1 MHEFDVVKSLIDE
14 LLPKLQEQKVKR
26 VTEIR
31 FRRGSTFS
39 EEALL
44 QAFSALSRGTP
55 LEGADVKVET
65 VETRFKCQ
73 CGHEQTV
80 TADDLIGHMF
90 ACLSVHNAVRH
101 KKLTKPMTLSCLR
114 LSLKFEGV
122 DFASVAIA
130 SFGSHPSVA
139 ALSAFEGKQ
148 AVRQIGGHRQT
159 LGKPKQSGCRL
170 HRQFP
175 ATCS

>member
-1 MHEFDVVKSLIDE
+1 VHEFDVVKSLIDE

-44 QAFSALSRGTP
+44 QAFSVLSQGTP
-55 LEGADVKVET
+55 LEGADVKVEM

-90 ACLSVHNAVRH
+90 VCPQCGQAQEIDEAHDLE
-101 KKLTKPMTLSCLR
+101 LL
-114 LSLKFEGV
+114 EI
-122 DFASVAIA
+122 VAE
-130 SFGSHPSVA
+130 V
-139 ALSAFEGKQ
+139 
-148 AVRQIGGHRQT
+148 
-159 LGKPKQSGCRL
+159 
-170 HRQFP
+170 
-175 ATCS
+175 

>member
-90 ACLSVHNAVRH
+90 VC
-101 KKLTKPMTLSCLR
+101 PQC
-114 LSLKFEGV
+114 G
-122 DFASVAIA
+122 
-130 SFGSHPSVA
+130 
-139 ALSAFEGKQ
+139 Q
-148 AVRQIGGHRQT
+148 AQEIDEAHDLELLEIVVEV
-159 LGKPKQSGCRL
+159 
-170 HRQFP
+170 
-175 ATCS
+175 